1 MNRTLQ
7 DFFRFQ
13 IAEHVSQCRTV
24 LNIHLLSRTGF
35 CSLFLSFSLFSVW
48 IGNKLYIMWFLTMA
62 KFFLTQQFLPTA
74 KFFSGQLI
82 YILPKL
88 YLNKIAKKDTKQL
101 CTKDMQMGFWVFRT
115 SVCFSF
121 STVIV
126 WWSVVLGYEV
136 RIELHLIFVLVWA
149 HTHKNVRS
157 KWVCPLRPGPWGVN
171 DWRRGWW
178 SGVPCLF
185 LKVLIA
191 FTAGQRITMW
201 LLLGCIFSR
210 ITCTYSTLL
219 SVAQIVLSLSFSFIF
234 CCVCL
239 ATVCS
244 FCQNVIFDQTIID
257 SHIFIHFTV

>member
-1 MNRTLQ
+1 MQNRFKHPSVVQNCIL
-7 DFFRFQ
+7 FP
-13 IAEHVSQCRTV
+13 
-24 LNIHLLSRTGF
+24 L
-35 CSLFLSFSLFSVW
+35 SLFLFVFCMNWQSTLRYVIFDYGQILFNTTV
-48 IGNKLYIMWFLTMA
+48 F
-62 KFFLTQQFLPTA
+62 TQ
-74 KFFSGQLI
+74 GQVLFRTI
-82 YILPKL
+82 D
-88 YLNKIAKKDTKQL
+88 LNFAQALFIQNSQKRQTKQL

-115 SVCFSF
+115 SICFSF

-136 RIELHLIFVLVWA
+136 RIELHLIFVLVWT
-149 HTHKNVRS
+149 HTHKTVRL
-157 KWVCPLRPGPWGVN
+157 KWVCPLRPSPWGVN

-178 SGVPCLF
+178 SGVPCLL
-185 LKVLIA
+185 LKVLIT
-191 FTAGQRITMW
+191 FTAGQRITLW

-244 FCQNVIFDQTIID
+244 FCQNVIFDQTIIYFQYIYTFLLYKQ
-257 SHIFIHFTV
+257 SWYATALLY